1 MTKEFTYEYA
11 SGTLASENWT
21 KLATNVI
28 LRLTQIAA
36 STALVFI

>member
-11 SGTLASENWT
+11 SGTLASENKT
-21 KLATNVI
+21 KLATDEI
-28 LRLTQIAA
+28 LRTIPVTA